1 MGEWCCGYVECL
13 NWVISKNYDSITN
26 IFSFVMELT
35 TIGLVAVLV
44 SAPLERDVELVVI
57 QAYATEL
64 VCQ

>member
-1 MGEWCCGYVECL
+1 M
-13 NWVISKNYDSITN
+13 ISKNYDSITN

>member
-1 MGEWCCGYVECL
+1 M
-13 NWVISKNYDSITN
+13 ISKNYDSITN

-35 TIGLVAVLV
+35 TTGLVAVLV